1 MHIFEA
7 ISKKLTIVTTSIEQ
21 RNFLTAV
28 LDYMQQEPA
37 LPFNADNDMICIW
50 VNDGAYMFSF
60 SAFTSV
66 NKTHPKLSDFE
77 LTFTIKELSAIWGKH
92 SSTVH
97 QLLKRPENWKYH
109 NIASKNKCGKE
120 IQVTLRF
127 Q

>member
-37 LPFNADNDMICIW
+37 LPFNADSECVCVWLQDSS
-50 VNDGAYMFSF
+50 YLFSMH
-60 SAFTSV
+60 SKIANPISIITD
-66 NKTHPKLSDFE
+66 LE
-77 LTFTIKELSAIWGKH
+77 LTFNIKELSAIWGKH

-97 QLLKRPENWKYH
+97 QLLKRPNNWSSH

-120 IQVTLRF
+120 IQVTLKF

>member
-37 LPFNADNDMICIW
+37 LPFNADSECVCVWLQDST
-50 VNDGAYMFSF
+50 YLFSMQ
-60 SAFTSV
+60 SKETNPISI
-66 NKTHPKLSDFE
+66 TDCG
-77 LTFTIKELSAIWGKH
+77 LTFNIKQLSAIWGKH

-97 QLLKRPENWKYH
+97 QLLKRPNNWSSH

-120 IQVTLRF
+120 IQVTLKF

>member
-21 RNFLTAV
+21 RNFLTQV

-37 LPFNADNDMICIW
+37 LPFNDDSECVCVW
-50 VNDGAYMFSF
+50 LQDSTYLFSMQ
-60 SAFTSV
+60 SRETNPISI
-66 NKTHPKLSDFE
+66 TDCELSFN
-77 LTFTIKELSAIWGKH
+77 IKQLSAIWGKH

-97 QLLKRPENWKYH
+97 QLLKRPENWSSH

-120 IQVTLRF
+120 IQVTLKF

>member
-21 RNFLTAV
+21 RNFLTQV

-37 LPFNADNDMICIW
+37 LPFNKDSDTVCKWLQDNT
-50 VNDGAYMFSF
+50 YMFTF
-60 SAFTSV
+60 DGIDIDV
-66 NKTHPKLSDFE
+66 QLRE
-77 LTFTIKELSAIWGKH
+77 LQLTFNIKELSAIWCKH

-97 QLLKRPENWKYH
+97 QLLKRPENWKHH

-120 IQVTLRF
+120 IQVTLKF

>member
-7 ISKKLTIVTTSIEQ
+7 IENKLTIVTTSIEQ

-28 LDYMQQEPA
+28 LDYMQAEPA
-37 LPFNADNDMICIW
+37 LPFMFDNDFICNWIG
-50 VNDGAYMFSF
+50 DGTYLFNF
-60 SAFTSV
+60 EGKRFDFGE
-66 NKTHPKLSDFE
+66 KKLTDLT
-77 LTFTIKELSAIWGKH
+77 LTFNIKELSAIWGKH

-97 QLLKRPENWKYH
+97 QLLKRPNNWSSH

-120 IQVTLRF
+120 IQVTLKF

>member
-1 MHIFEA
+1 MHIFKA

-37 LPFNADNDMICIW
+37 LPFTLDSDCVCLWLDDSTYLYIFTKPNEVTDNILFADLD
-50 VNDGAYMFSF
+50 
-60 SAFTSV
+60 
-66 NKTHPKLSDFE
+66 
-77 LTFTIKELSAIWGKH
+77 LTFNIKQLSAIWGKH

-97 QLLKRPENWKYH
+97 QLLKRPNNWSSH

-120 IQVTLRF
+120 IQVTLKF
-127 Q
+127 K

>member
-28 LDYMQQEPA
+28 LDYMQAKPA
-37 LPFNADNDMICIW
+37 LPFNADTDTVCKWLSDNT
-50 VNDGAYMFSF
+50 YMFTF
-60 SAFTSV
+60 DGFGIDV
-66 NKTHPKLSDFE
+66 NLRE
-77 LTFTIKELSAIWGKH
+77 LQLTFTIKELSAILGKH

-97 QLLKRPENWKYH
+97 QLLKRPENWKHH

-120 IQVTLRF
+120 IQVTLKF
-127 Q
+127 K

>member
-7 ISKKLTIVTTSIEQ
+7 IKQKLTIVTTSIEQ
-21 RNFLTAV
+21 RNFLTQV

-37 LPFNADNDMICIW
+37 LPFNKDNECVCVWLQDST
-50 VNDGAYMFSF
+50 YMFSMQ
-60 SAFTSV
+60 SKETNPISI
-66 NKTHPKLSDFE
+66 TDCE
-77 LTFTIKELSAIWGKH
+77 LTFNIKQLSAIWNKH

-97 QLLKRPENWKYH
+97 QLLKRPENWKHH

-120 IQVTLRF
+120 IQVTLKF

>member
-37 LPFNADNDMICIW
+37 FRFNANNG
-50 VNDGAYMFSF
+50 VNCYWIFANKYHFVFSEGNMYIQ
-60 SAFTSV
+60 FTD
-66 NKTHPKLSDFE
+66 LQ
-77 LTFTIKELSAIWGKH
+77 LTFNIKQLSAIWGKH

-97 QLLKRPENWKYH
+97 QLLKRPENWEAH

-120 IQVTLRF
+120 IQVTLKF
-127 Q
+127 N

>member
-37 LPFNADNDMICIW
+37 LPFNKDSECVCVWLQDNTYI
-50 VNDGAYMFSF
+50 FSMQ
-60 SAFTSV
+60 SKETNPISI
-66 NKTHPKLSDFE
+66 TDCD
-77 LTFTIKELSAIWGKH
+77 LTFTIKQLSAILGKH

-97 QLLKRPENWKYH
+97 QLLKRPNNWSSH

-120 IQVTLRF
+120 IQVTLKF
-127 Q
+127 K

>member
-21 RNFLTAV
+21 RNFLTQV

-37 LPFNADNDMICIW
+37 LPFNADNELTCTWLQDST
-50 VNDGAYMFSF
+50 YMFTFDSKWIDLDAINLN
-60 SAFTSV
+60 SC
-66 NKTHPKLSDFE
+66 N
-77 LTFTIKELSAIWGKH
+77 LTFNIKQLSAILGKH

-97 QLLKRPENWKYH
+97 QLLKRPENWSSH

-120 IQVTLRF
+120 IQVTLKF
-127 Q
+127 K

>member
-28 LDYMQQEPA
+28 LDYMQAEPA
-37 LPFNADNDMICIW
+37 LPFNADTDTVCKW
-50 VNDGAYMFSF
+50 
-60 SAFTSV
+60 
-66 NKTHPKLSDFE
+66 LSDNIYLFTFDGTNMDVYLFDLE
-77 LTFTIKELSAIWGKH
+77 LTFNIKELSAIWGKH

-97 QLLKRPENWKYH
+97 QLLKRPENWSSH

-120 IQVTLRF
+120 IQVTLKF